1 MAGLTLRET
10 NLNDLHNKAR
20 ALTSNAVSLANVF
33 AEEATR
39 LNRMA
44 MASQLRELRSSIVQQ
59 LQMAKAAEDAA
70 RCSHTQANM
79 AFSLGSVAI
88 GGIIKMA
95 LQDQDNKL
103 LSAFGDQLLKKPAG
117 KKRPSGMVLVCI
129 GPTGVPDGVGVVSV
143 SQLARGSNREEAA
156 VTNELQERGHL
167 LFSEKT
173 FCILID
179 KLIEDIEGGRLLLPI
194 SPEKLPQLKYTVA
207 YRPDGK
213 VAECLPLWS
222 SFDEGGQVRP

>member
-20 ALTSNAVSLANVF
+20 ALTSNAVSLANIF

-44 MASQLRELRSSIVQQ
+44 MASQLRKLRSSIVQQ

-70 RCSHTQANM
+70 RSGYNQTSIVN
-79 AFSLGSVAI
+79 SVGRLVT
-88 GGIIKMA
+88 GGIIKMVS
-95 LQDQDNKL
+95 QDNKP
-103 LSAFGDQLLKKPAG
+103 LSALGDQLLRKPAG
-117 KKRPSGMVLVCI
+117 KPRPFGMVLVCI

-173 FCILID
+173 FCLLIN
-179 KLIEDIEGGRLLLPI
+179 KLIEDIEGGCLLLPI

>member
-10 NLNDLHNKAR
+10 NLNDLRNKAI

-44 MASQLRELRSSIVQQ
+44 MASQLMALRSSIVQQ

-70 RCSHTQANM
+70 RGGHNQA
-79 AFSLGSVAI
+79 SIVTSVGRLAS
-88 GGIIKMA
+88 GIIKMA
-95 LQDQDNKL
+95 SQDDI
-103 LSAFGDQLLKKPAG
+103 SAFGDQLLKKPVG
-117 KKRPSGMVLVCI
+117 RQRPFGGVLVCI

-173 FCILID
+173 FCLLID
-179 KLIEDIEGGRLLLPI
+179 KLIEDVLGGRLLLPI

-222 SFDEGGQVRP
+222 SFDEAGQVSP